1 MGFATKAPSPGG
13 EGGALDRLSFPGGND
28 NRLSTPPQKFQAP
41 SSDRAVRGADAPFPR
56 HLRLVAPRPQP
67 RYEVRIAVSAA
78 RTPVGRSR
86 TFHLAESDIDELIA
100 IALRL
105 EARRA

>member
-56 HLRLVAPRPQP
+56 HLRLVAPRPRP
-67 RYEVRIAVSAA
+67 RYEVRIAVSPA
-78 RTPVGRSR
+78 VGRSR
-86 TFHLAESDIDELIA
+86 VFRLSETDIGELIDAA
-100 IALRL
+100 IEM
-105 EARRA
+105 EARG